1 MLKNWKKVSLA
12 TVLLSGLVLGACGNG
27 SDGAASLVM

>member
-27 SDGAASLVM
+27 SEEGAILVM